1 MASNDSSGWALVTGA
16 STGIGFHLARELA
29 ERGFDLVVVADEDL
43 SRVTAE
49 LSAFPR
55 QVVPIQVD
63 LAERAG
69 VERLIEEIDLR
80 GRPFGV
86 AALNAGVGVSGAFTD
101 TSLDDDLRLI
111 ALNVT
116 STVHLAKSII
126 RSMVAQGEGRV
137 LITASVAATM
147 PGPYYATY
155 AASKAF
161 LLSFAEAIGYELDGT
176 GVTVTALM
184 PGPTD
189 TEFFRRAGME
199 DTRVDEMDKDDP
211 AEVARDGVTALLAGD
226 SHVVAGSL
234 TNRFQVL
241 AGRLLPSGVQAA
253 LHARQTKPGT
263 GE

>member
-1 MASNDSSGWALVTGA
+1 MASDVRSGWALVTGA

-29 ERGFDLVVVADEDL
+29 ERGYDLVVAADEDL
-43 SRVTAE
+43 SQAVADLEATD
-49 LSAFPR
+49 R
-55 QVVPIQVD
+55 QVVPVQVD
-63 LAERAG
+63 LSEHAG
-69 VERLIEEIDLR
+69 VERLLAEIEDR
-80 GRPFGV
+80 DRPIEV
-86 AALNAGVGVSGAFTD
+86 LALNAGVGVGGAFTE

-111 ALNVT
+111 GLNVT
-116 STVHLAKSII
+116 STVHLAKPLV
-126 RSMVAQGEGRV
+126 RSMVERGAGRV
-137 LITASVAATM
+137 LITASVASTM

-199 DTRVDEMDKDDP
+199 DTRVDDMDKDDP

-226 SHVVAGSL
+226 THVVAGSIK
-234 TNRFQVL
+234 NRLQVV

-253 LHARQTKPGT
+253 LHARQTEPGT
-263 GE
+263 EG